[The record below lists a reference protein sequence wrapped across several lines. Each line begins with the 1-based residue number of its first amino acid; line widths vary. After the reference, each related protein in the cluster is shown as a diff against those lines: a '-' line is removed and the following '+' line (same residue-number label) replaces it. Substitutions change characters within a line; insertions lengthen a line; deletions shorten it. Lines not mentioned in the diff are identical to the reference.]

1 MDYLEERNP
10 FFGVRKEKVT
20 TESGLEIP
28 NKVALVN
35 EDLSTIVGFVS
46 PGYDVVHNETIS
58 NLFAGAISDLK
69 VAKVVDHMDAT
80 TKRWK
85 RRIMF
90 DDGKL
95 TSQIADSSDVV
106 GVLLEVYN
114 GYDGR
119 TAYGYSLMG
128 YRWLCSNGLV
138 MGKKELFSQ
147 SFTHYDGNVDKL
159 RDSFGMKFNAFH
171 QNANTWQEW
180 SRTRFNEDDFTAF
193 VDKHTKPVNGRA
205 LKNQYLTPNIGK
217 GIKENFQPLLAQQN
231 LPFTKWG
238 AFNVLTWLA
247 THETKARNGSN
258 LFSNRYQNMNRLAGD
273 FYSGEESKALVLR

>member
-1 MDYLEERNP
+1 MAYLEERNP
-10 FFGVRKEKVT
+10 FFGVRKEKVH

-35 EDLSTIVGFVS
+35 KDLSSIVGFVS
-46 PGYDVVHNETIS
+46 PGYDVVS
-58 NLFAGAISDLK
+58 NSAISDLFEEACSGLK
-69 VAKVVDHMDAT
+69 VAKIVDHMDAT

-85 RRIMF
+85 RQVIF
-90 DDGKL
+90 DDGQL
-95 TSQIADSSDVV
+95 TTDIDSNDIV

-128 YRWLCSNGLV
+128 YRWMCENGMV
-138 MGKKELFSQ
+138 MGKKDLFSQ

-159 RDSFGMKFNAFH
+159 RESFGMRFDAFH
-171 QNANTWQEW
+171 KNANTWQEW
-180 SRTRFNEDDFTAF
+180 SRTKFDENDFASF
-193 VDKHTKPVNGRA
+193 VDKHTKPENGRA
-205 LKNQYLTPNIGK
+205 TKNQYLTPNIGK
-217 GIKENFQPLLAQQN
+217 GVKENFQPLLAQQH

-247 THETKARNGSN
+247 THETKARKGSN
-258 LFSNRYQNMNRLAGD
+258 LFSNRYKNITRLAGD